1 MKKFQDLKKVY
12 GGDAASTAV
21 DTIVA
26 IVAENAVKEA
36 AHQFPVWCWSIG
48 EGMNQ
53 EFTDDPIIIDDYLKM
68 YEEVCEANE
77 DFYPVGKPA
86 WRE

>member
-1 MKKFQDLKKVY
+1 M
-12 GGDAASTAV
+12 
-21 DTIVA
+21 DTVVSIVA
-26 IVAENAVKEA
+26 DNTIKEA
-36 AHQFPVWCWSIG
+36 AHQLPVWCWSIG

-53 EFTDDPIIIDDYLKM
+53 EFTNEPIMMNDYLSM
-68 YEEVCEANE
+68 YEEVCNANK